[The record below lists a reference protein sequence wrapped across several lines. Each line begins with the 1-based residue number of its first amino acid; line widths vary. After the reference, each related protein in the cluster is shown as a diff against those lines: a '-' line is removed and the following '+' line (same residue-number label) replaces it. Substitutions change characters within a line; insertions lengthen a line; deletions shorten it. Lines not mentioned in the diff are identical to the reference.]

1 MTSVVAT
8 DCGRG
13 TGGGRGDDHLVI
25 GTHSIGRG
33 VDIRPRDHKIDKIQ
47 PELADVGADLGQ
59 GVLTGGGVRVGGGEA
74 RVLDV
79 GGVLRDRGTTS
90 CDPGMEI
97 RPHFRFNF
105 SLST

>member
-1 MTSVVAT
+1 MTRVEAT

-25 GTHSIGRG
+25 GTLSVGR
-33 VDIRPRDHKIDKIQ
+33 VVHIRPRDHEVDKIQ

-59 GVLTGGGVRVGGGEA
+59 GVLAGGGVRVGGGEA

-79 GGVLRDRGTTS
+79 GGVLRDRGAAS

-97 RPHFRFNF
+97 IPH
-105 SLST
+105 SI